1 MPKENVISRAAKK
14 DKDLIQI
21 NFNASTLFTSRAI
34 NSSSSLSMRLLIM
47 AEPAAE
53 NIKETIVKKIIFA
66 SGSDLEARTIPV
78 SPVIPTLRTMFG
90 LESEINALK

>member
-1 MPKENVISRAAKK
+1 MPKEDVISRAAKK
-14 DKDLIQI
+14 DKDLIPI
-21 NFNASTLFTSRAI
+21 NFNASTLFTSRSI

-90 LESEINALK
+90 LESESNALK